1 MNIYFAGSTFKGL
14 NDWIQQNG
22 FNKLFSQENDR
33 REIANWVAHKRANKE
48 NSSKLFIDSGAFSA
62 HTKGV
67 EIDVDEYIDYL
78 NKNEDALTI
87 YAQVDKIPGEF
98 GKPKTPEQIA
108 EAPKMSWDNY
118 LYMAPKLKNKDKLVP
133 IFHQHEDFKWLKNML
148 EYVDENGKHI
158 PYIGISPAN
167 DVSVKNKKEWLV
179 EVFDIIK
186 QSSNPNVHTHAFGMT
201 SLNLL
206 EAFPFTSADSTS
218 WLMTAVTGSIF
229 SQYGT
234 ITISEQTQG
243 KDKNFK
249 NLPEQSQK
257 NLIAYIESKGFTLEG
272 LQQDYKQRQYFNI
285 TYLADWASNYKYKGS
300 SLIQKPLFE
309 D

>member
-133 IFHQHEDFKWLKNML
+133 IFHQHEDFKWLK
-148 EYVDENGKHI
+148 I
-158 PYIGISPAN
+158 C
-167 DVSVKNKKEWLV
+167 
-179 EVFDIIK
+179 
-186 QSSNPNVHTHAFGMT
+186 
-201 SLNLL
+201 
-206 EAFPFTSADSTS
+206 
-218 WLMTAVTGSIF
+218 
-229 SQYGT
+229 
-234 ITISEQTQG
+234 
-243 KDKNFK
+243 
-249 NLPEQSQK
+249 
-257 NLIAYIESKGFTLEG
+257 
-272 LQQDYKQRQYFNI
+272 
-285 TYLADWASNYKYKGS
+285 
-300 SLIQKPLFE
+300 
-309 D
+309 